1 MLTEDVESL
10 VRGRKKRPIDI
21 SFSTACRE
29 FNKRNLDYKMPLFE
43 HREVEKFHYEDDGKL
58 VVAFSGGKLSL
69 ACALRYKDIGKDII
83 LFHVASINEDT
94 SRIEKIA
101 QMLNVPLV
109 NHVYN
114 VWYNAFSGIQLLHLA
129 TQYAVGHQHS
139 PRIVYGYFDDALVE
153 NNEEEDWANCSEF
166 INSYKEA
173 AQKYIDGFTILN
185 PIPNYSIMW
194 DELLSHRA
202 YLKYVKYNDVVD
214 MRVFENIQMDYRVV
228 EANKSSYM
236 NNFRYLISSY
246 KRRKEKNQA
255 TLNEIWNEYFF
266 YRIENSI
273 CYGELMEKY
282 S

>member
-1 MLTEDVESL
+1 MESL

-21 SFSTACRE
+21 SFSSACRE
-29 FNKRNLDYKMPLFE
+29 FNKRSLDYKMPLFE

-114 VWYNAFSGIQLLHLA
+114 VWCNAFSGIQLLHLT

-139 PRIVYGYFDDALVE
+139 PKIVYGYFDDALVE
-153 NNEEEDWANCSEF
+153 NNEKEDWANCSEF

-173 AQKYIDGFTILN
+173 AEKYIDGFTILN

-194 DELLSHRA
+194 DELLSHKA
-202 YLKYVKYNDVVD
+202 YLKYLEYKNGIEQK
-214 MRVFENIQMDYRVV
+214 VFENVQMDYRVV

-246 KRRKEKNQA
+246 KHRKKDDQA

-273 CYGELMEKY
+273 CYKELMEKY